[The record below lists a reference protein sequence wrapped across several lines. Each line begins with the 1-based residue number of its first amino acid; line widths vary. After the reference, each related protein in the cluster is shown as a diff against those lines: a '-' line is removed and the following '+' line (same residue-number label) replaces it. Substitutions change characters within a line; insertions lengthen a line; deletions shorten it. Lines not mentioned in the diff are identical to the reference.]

1 LPHAKG
7 RSGPLI
13 ANIAPARLERFIQ
26 PLWSFPTM
34 SADPEDLYE
43 EFKTAARAGNLDT
56 MRKMV
61 AEGFNINDDL
71 DTDTTL
77 LEEVIGE
84 LGMTEEVP
92 RHDVVREML
101 SLGADAKRLSDE
113 GSSPLFAALLS
124 MDTEMVRILL
134 DAGADPNA
142 MEMESEFESLYD
154 WAEADYQFE
163 VWGEDK
169 PPQTPTTEEQLDSG
183 LWLEFLERLAVA
195 HDRLRPD
202 HLRLMHERGARRMTE
217 LKLAKLPMEP
227 TEH

>member
-1 LPHAKG
+1 
-7 RSGPLI
+7 
-13 ANIAPARLERFIQ
+13 
-26 PLWSFPTM
+26 M

-43 EFKTAARAGNLDT
+43 EFKTAARAGDLET

-61 AEGFNINDDL
+61 AEGFNVNDDL
-71 DTDTTL
+71 DTDMTL

-84 LGMTEEVP
+84 LGMAEDVP

-101 SLGADAKRLSDE
+101 SLGADPKRLSDE

-134 DAGADPNA
+134 DAGTDPNA

-169 PPQTPTTEEQLDSG
+169 PPETPTTEEQLDSG
-183 LWLEFLERLAVA
+183 LWLEFLDRLAVA

-217 LKLAKLPMEP
+217 LKLAKLPKES
-227 TEH
+227 TAH